1 MLNLYG
7 QIYVYIK
14 TKRSTTNCTFEHMNC
29 LKVLLSVGFSVFIS
43 FVQSSANNISDSD
56 TICASTIDR
65 SNSLMVI
72 SIPDSPEVKILT
84 IHDSA
89 KTSKYKS
96 KKRIAAILS
105 FPFPFGLLGLHRVFL
120 GTKPYIP
127 FVYIG
132 TLGGC
137 FLILPII
144 DFISILSSNER
155 SFQRFENN
163 SRVFMWAH

>member
-1 MLNLYG
+1 MYFKFSCLLVFGLLLSCFSAAASGIRVNKPDTVLAADTIMVPDSLANTFTAENLY
-7 QIYVYIK
+7 IIDP
-14 TKRSTTNCTFEHMNC
+14 TSPD
-29 LKVLLSVGFSVFIS
+29 
-43 FVQSSANNISDSD
+43 SAN
-56 TICASTIDR
+56 
-65 SNSLMVI
+65 
-72 SIPDSPEVKILT
+72 P
-84 IHDSA
+84 
-89 KTSKYKS
+89 SKYKT

-144 DFISILSSNER
+144 DFVAILSANEET
-155 SFQRFENN
+155 FKKYENN
-163 SRVFMWAH
+163 PKVFMWSH